1 MYIETVKKLKLKPDE
16 AEVLEK
22 CCALL
27 EDIFQNLNG
36 DSLGDVESSDIA
48 YVSDVLLRL
57 NTDKE
62 WY

>member
-16 AEVLEK
+16 AEVLKK
-22 CCALL
+22 CLALL
-27 EDIFQNLNG
+27 EDIFQNLDGN
-36 DSLGDVESSDIA
+36 SLGDIEPSDIA
-48 YVSDVLLRL
+48 YAADVLLRL